1 MLNAKPMAIIK
12 NNFKKQTMRR
22 VYKQYSRRKVNQ
34 TLKIE
39 ILRELS
45 DRQWQ
50 TAKCEAIPA
59 SNHFILN
66 RVESV

>member
-1 MLNAKPMAIIK
+1 
-12 NNFKKQTMRR
+12 MRR
-22 VYKQYSRRKVNQ
+22 VYKQYSRRKINQ

-45 DRQWQ
+45 DRQ
-50 TAKCEAIPA
+50 TAKCDAIPA
-59 SNHFILN
+59 SNRFILN